1 MTFRQVRLYGLL
13 VAAILLA
20 ALIGGFLATLPLRV
34 RIALADEQ
42 TAIFDDMRVKAE
54 PADAAK
60 ALDYL
65 EYALRYYPSGTK
77 QTEGS
82 QLDRIVER
90 ARQNALREIIAGLRV
105 KTGKNLGDAPQRWL
119 DELREAK

>member
-1 MTFRQVRLYGLL
+1 MSFRRVLLFGLL
-13 VAAILLA
+13 VTAITLA
-20 ALIGGFLATLPLRV
+20 VLVGGYLATLPLRV

-54 PADAAK
+54 RADATE

-65 EYALRYYPSGTK
+65 EYTLRCYPSGTK
-77 QTEGS
+77 QIEGS

-90 ARQNALREIIAGLRV
+90 ATQKCLAANYCCSSSQDREGSWRRPATL
-105 KTGKNLGDAPQRWL
+105 A
-119 DELREAK
+119 

>member
-1 MTFRQVRLYGLL
+1 M
-13 VAAILLA
+13 
-20 ALIGGFLATLPLRV
+20 ATLPLRV

-105 KTGKNLGDAPQRWL
+105 KTGKNLGDDPQRWL

>member
-1 MTFRQVRLYGLL
+1 MRFGRVLFFGLL
-13 VAAILLA
+13 VAAIVLA
-20 ALIGGFLATLPLRV
+20 VLVGGYLATLPLRV

-54 PADAAK
+54 RADATE

-65 EYALRYYPSGTK
+65 EYTLRYYPSGTK
-77 QTEGS
+77 QIEGS

-90 ARQNALREIIAGLRV
+90 ARQNALREIIAALRAR
-105 KTGKNLGDAPQRWL
+105 TGKDLGDDPQHWL

>member
-1 MTFRQVRLYGLL
+1 MRFRRVLLFGLL
-13 VAAILLA
+13 VAAIILA
-20 ALIGGFLATLPLRV
+20 VLVGGYLATLPLRV
-34 RIALADEQ
+34 RIAFADEQ

-54 PADAAK
+54 RADAAE

-65 EYALRYYPSGTK
+65 EYTLRYYPSGTK
-77 QTEGS
+77 QIGGS

-90 ARQNALREIIAGLRV
+90 ARQNALREIIAALRAR
-105 KTGKNLGDAPQRWL
+105 TGKDLGDDPQHWL

>member
-1 MTFRQVRLYGLL
+1 MRFRQVLLFGLL
-13 VAAILLA
+13 VAAIIFAVLV
-20 ALIGGFLATLPLRV
+20 GGYLATLPLRL

-54 PADAAK
+54 RADATET
-60 ALDYL
+60 LGYL
-65 EYALRYYPSGTK
+65 EYTLGYYPSGTK
-77 QTEGS
+77 QIEGS

-90 ARQNALREIIAGLRV
+90 ARQNALREIIAALRAR
-105 KTGKNLGDAPQRWL
+105 TGKDFGDDPQHWL

>member
-1 MTFRQVRLYGLL
+1 MRFRRVLVFGIL

-20 ALIGGFLATLPLRV
+20 VLVGGYLATLPLRV

-54 PADAAK
+54 RADTTK
-60 ALDYL
+60 ALNYL
-65 EYALRYYPSGTK
+65 EYTLRYYPSGTK
-77 QTEGS
+77 QIEGS

-90 ARQNALREIIAGLRV
+90 ARRNALREIIAGLRAR
-105 KTGKNLGDAPQRWL
+105 TGKDLGDDPQHWL
-119 DELREAK
+119 DGLREAK